1 MSPETSPLCSKR
13 PTRRSFL
20 AGVAAAVLGA
30 RSEPQMH
37 AKGQIMQGTRISQ
50 EGLRRLHETMAS
62 YVAAG
67 ERPGLVTLLCRNGE
81 THVDAIG
88 TAEFDA
94 GPAMRRDTIFR
105 IASITKPI
113 TGAVTMSLIEE
124 GLLSLD
130 EPVDRLIP
138 ELANRR
144 VLRRLDGPLDDTVP
158 ARRPILV
165 SDLLTM
171 RMGMGAIMAPGN
183 YPIMTAM
190 MQSGVFVPFRMPT
203 AKNAGEWI
211 AKLSVLPLM
220 DQPGE
225 VWRYDTSIT
234 LLGALIERAAGKP
247 LGDVFAERIFQP
259 VGMRDTGF
267 VVPHNKLHRLPV
279 CYQKNQQTGKMEVWD
294 PSGESSFFAKPHGFP
309 GAHGGLVSTVD
320 DYAAFAQMMLNKG
333 KAGSTQVLS
342 AGSVEA
348 MITDHIPQEV
358 KARSTFIPGFW
369 DLRGWGY
376 ALSVIQKQEAGE
388 PRGLGWDG
396 GYGTVAYWD
405 NKTGT
410 IVLLFSQR
418 LVEGPTYSEIFRKFF
433 SEAYDALDEA

>member
-1 MSPETSPLCSKR
+1 
-13 PTRRSFL
+13 
-20 AGVAAAVLGA
+20 
-30 RSEPQMH
+30 
-37 AKGQIMQGTRISQ
+37 
-50 EGLRRLHETMAS
+50 MAS

-67 ERPGLVTLLCRNGE
+67 ERSGLVTLLSRNGE

-88 TAEFDA
+88 THEFGG
-94 GPAMRRDTIFR
+94 GPVMRRDTIFR

-113 TGAVTMSLIEE
+113 TGAVTMGLIEE
-124 GLLSLD
+124 GKLSLA

-144 VLRRLDGPLDDTVP
+144 VLKRLDGPLDDTVP

-171 RMGMGAIMAPGN
+171 RMGMGAIMASGD
-183 YPIMTAM
+183 YPIMRAM
-190 MQSGVFVPFRMPT
+190 MQSGVFVPFKMPT
-203 AKNAGEWI
+203 AKNSDEWI
-211 AKLSVLPLM
+211 AKLADLPLI

-225 VWRYDTSIT
+225 VWRYDTSLT

-247 LGDVFAERIFQP
+247 LGNVFAERIFEP
-259 VGMRDTGF
+259 TGMRDTGF
-267 VVPHNKLHRLPV
+267 VVPPDKLHRVPV
-279 CYQKNQQTGKMEVWD
+279 CYQKNQQTGKLEEWD

-333 KAGSTQVLS
+333 KVGSTRVLS
-342 AGSVEA
+342 AESVEA
-348 MITDHIPQEV
+348 MTTDHIPQEV
-358 KARSTFIPGFW
+358 KARSTFVPGFW
-369 DLRGWGY
+369 YLRGWGY
-376 ALSVIQKQEAGE
+376 GLSVIRKQEPGE
-388 PRGLGWDG
+388 PRGFGWDG

-405 NKTGT
+405 HKTGT

-433 SEAYDALDEA
+433 SEAYEALDEA

>member
-1 MSPETSPLCSKR
+1 MSTETSPFKR

-20 AGVAAAVLGA
+20 AGVAATTLGS
-30 RSEPQMH
+30 RSELQML
-37 AKGQIMQGTRISQ
+37 AKGQRMQGTRISRD
-50 EGLRRLHETMAS
+50 GLSRLHETMAA

-67 ERPGLVTLLCRNGE
+67 ERPGLVTLLYRNGE
-81 THVDAIG
+81 TNVDAIG
-88 TAEFDA
+88 NHEFGA
-94 GPAMRRDTIFR
+94 GPVMRRDTIFR

-124 GLLSLD
+124 GLLSLK

-144 VLRRLDGPLDDTVP
+144 VLKRLDGPLDDTVP
-158 ARRPILV
+158 AKRPIIV

-171 RMGMGAIMAPGN
+171 RMGMGAIMSPGD
-183 YPIMTAM
+183 YPIMKAM
-190 MQSGVFVPFRMPT
+190 MQTGVFTPFRMPS
-203 AKNAGEWI
+203 AKSADEWI
-211 AKLSVLPLM
+211 AALAELPLI

-247 LGDVFAERIFQP
+247 LGQVFAERIFQP
-259 VGMRDTGF
+259 IGMKDTGF
-267 VVPHNKLHRLPV
+267 VVPPDKLHRLPV
-279 CYQKNQQTGKMEVWD
+279 AYQKIQQTGKLEVWD
-294 PSGESSFFAKPHGFP
+294 PSGPSSFFAKPHGFP

-320 DYAAFAQMMLNKG
+320 DYAAFAGMMLNKG
-333 KAGSTQVLS
+333 KSGSTRVLS
-342 AGSVEA
+342 AESVEA
-348 MITDHIPQEV
+348 MTTDNIPQEV
-358 KARSTFIPGFW
+358 KARSTFVPGFW

-376 ALSVIQKQEAGE
+376 GLSVIKKEEPGE
-388 PRGLGWDG
+388 PRGFGWDG

-405 NKTGT
+405 NKTRT

>member
-1 MSPETSPLCSKR
+1 
-13 PTRRSFL
+13 
-20 AGVAAAVLGA
+20 
-30 RSEPQMH
+30 
-37 AKGQIMQGTRISQ
+37 MQGTRISR
-50 EGLRRLHETMAS
+50 EGLRRLHEAMAS

-81 THVDAIG
+81 SHVDAIG
-88 TAEFDA
+88 KQEFGA
-94 GPAMRRDTIFR
+94 GPVMRRDTLFR

-124 GLLSLD
+124 GLLALD

-144 VLRRLDGPLDDTVP
+144 VLKRLDGPLDDTVP
-158 ARRPILV
+158 AKRPMLV

-190 MQSGVFVPFRMPT
+190 MQSGVFIPFRMPT
-203 AKNAGEWI
+203 AKSADEWI
-211 AKLSVLPLM
+211 AKLAALPLM

-259 VGMRDTGF
+259 IGMRDTGF
-267 VVPHNKLHRLPV
+267 VVPPGKLHRLPV
-279 CYQKNQQTGKMEVWD
+279 AYQKNQQTGKLEVWD

-309 GAHGGLVSTVD
+309 GAHGGLISTVD

-333 KAGSTQVLS
+333 KAGSTRVLS
-342 AGSVEA
+342 AESVQA
-348 MITDHIPQEV
+348 MTTDHIPQEV
-358 KARSTFIPGFW
+358 KARSTFVPGFW

-376 ALSVIQKQEAGE
+376 ALSVITKQEPGE
-388 PRGLGWDG
+388 PRGFGWDG

-405 NKTGT
+405 NTTGT

-418 LVEGPTYSEIFRKFF
+418 LVEGPIYSEIFRKFF
-433 SEAYDALDEA
+433 SDAYEALDQA

>member
-1 MSPETSPLCSKR
+1 MKLMPSETSPLPLTH

-20 AGVAAAVLGA
+20 AGMTAALL
-30 RSEPQMH
+30 
-37 AKGQIMQGTRISQ
+37 
-50 EGLRRLHETMAS
+50 GLRGNPSLRAEGKIMPNTHFSDQRLHETMSS
-62 YVAAG
+62 YVASG
-67 ERPGLVTLLCRNGE
+67 ERPGLVTLISHKGE
-81 THVDAIG
+81 KYVDAIG
-88 TAEFDA
+88 TYEFGG
-94 GPAMRRDTIFR
+94 GPPMRRDTIFR

-124 GLLSLD
+124 GKLALD
-130 EPVDRLIP
+130 EPIDRLIP

-144 VLRRLDGPLDDTVP
+144 VLKSLDGPLDDTVP
-158 ARRPILV
+158 AKRPIRV

-190 MQSGVFVPFRMPT
+190 MQSGVFIPFKMPT
-203 AKNAGEWI
+203 VKNSDEWI
-211 AKLSVLPLM
+211 ANLAALPLM

-247 LGDVFAERIFQP
+247 LSDVFSERIFVP
-259 VGMRDTGF
+259 LGMKDTGF
-267 VVPHNKLHRLPV
+267 VVPPNKLSRLPV
-279 CYQKNQQTGKMEVWD
+279 AYQKNQQTGKMEIWD
-294 PSGESSFFAKPHGFP
+294 PAGEASFFAKSHGFP
-309 GAHGGLVSTVD
+309 GANGGLVSTVD

-333 KAGSTQVLS
+333 KIGNAQVLS
-342 AGSVEA
+342 AKSVEA
-348 MITDHIPQEV
+348 MMTDHIPQDV
-358 KARSTFIPGFW
+358 KARSPFVPGFW

-376 ALSVIQKQEAGE
+376 ALSTIKRIEPGE
-388 PRGLGWDG
+388 PRGFGWDG

-405 NKTGT
+405 TATNA

-418 LVEGPTYSEIFRKFF
+418 LVESPTYSEIFRNFF
-433 SEAYDALDEA
+433 SEAYAALDRA